1 MVTEAKPQSRVLGGA
16 GPRKKPATKVIFGG
30 PRRQKA
36 PEKSQRA
43 TKAKPRTIQ
52 SIDAARIKRTAKAQ
66 QPRVLGQKIDTAAAL
81 SRKAEAA
88 KKRGDLGAYRD
99 LRQQREQAIIAD
111 REKAKETS
119 RASISTA
126 FKLGV
131 GTLKPREVPPE
142 ARRIEARSNELRKQI
157 NEAQQQANSAL
168 HKRLVQEKTRVDQNL
183 RNVTSARERAL
194 IIPEAKKLAVGLTP
208 FAWVKDAKNLSAEEI
223 SAYTAIDT
231 LALIPIVGV
240 AARGAKAVMTAPKV
254 KKIGNQ
260 IFDQGAKANPNL
272 RYLYDEK
279 ANFFIKNADDIA
291 NLSNMSR
298 GLPPNAPKRVKVL
311 ERDPVQDK
319 KVQDVLDLIN
329 NDNKRKRIEQIG
341 KKAGPSK
348 VDKQELQKIL
358 DSVNDAARKER
369 IAKTKLANEQ
379 KALQK
384 IIKQELR
391 KADRKS
397 VSKQRQKAA
406 RQEAQQK
413 ADIASM
419 KRAKLGLQ
427 KRKARQLRQKERAKE
442 DAAKAKRD
450 QQAKD
455 AARIIAAAQE
465 AKQSAKVTTAKLG
478 AEAARRRAR
487 ASTTET
493 TAAADEKTAI
503 GTQPNDP
510 RANRAKT
517 TEKKENGKTTEKT
530 DDDKRKK
537 TDDDKR
543 KKTDDDT
550 GKKTD
555 DDKRKKTDDDTGKKK
570 DDDTGKKKDDD
581 TGKKKDDDTTAITGS
596 DPSFITSEEF
606 AIPPRFDT
614 KKDIPE
620 KPILDP
626 PPKTETT
633 TDRTLETTTD
643 RTPEYFRERMKG
655 GKYFRTRTIKGKRK
669 ARTKFVLPKPDKNIP
684 DDYYPRRVT
693 FLDGFTRWFV
703 DLKTGKNKAIRSQKT
718 GKPRETF
725 KVLLATPRK
734 PEPRKIPL
742 GVVSMIVG
750 QERVSFRRRS
760 APRSRLFRTRS

>member
-168 HKRLVQEKTRVDQNL
+168 HKRLVQEKTRVDKNL

-517 TEKKENGKTTEKT
+517 TEQKENGKTTE
-530 DDDKRKK
+530 
-537 TDDDKR
+537 
-543 KKTDDDT
+543 
-550 GKKTD
+550 KTD

-760 APRSRLFRTRS
+760 APRSRLFKSRR